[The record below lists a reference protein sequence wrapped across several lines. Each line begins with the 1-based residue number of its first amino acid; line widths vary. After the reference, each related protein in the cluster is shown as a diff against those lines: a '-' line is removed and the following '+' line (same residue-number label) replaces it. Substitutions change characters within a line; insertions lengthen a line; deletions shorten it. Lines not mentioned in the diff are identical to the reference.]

1 MLKNITRILP
11 FFIVTLLS
19 IGAVELFYGVVEHYL
34 LPTDR
39 KTAQR
44 AIEQDIAA
52 QPAEK
57 LEKHTNYDVILQ
69 RNLFQSYAPEE
80 EEPAPVT
87 ENPLEG
93 LEATS
98 LELVLMGT
106 VSGTDNSGRA
116 IILNKKNNEQDIY
129 YRGDVVEDAEI
140 KEILRGKVILSYQ
153 GKDEVLDMSEAA
165 SMRPPAAVAPTPE
178 RRRIV
183 MPQDSSSPRRRV
195 VPSDL
200 QSGDFATDQNS
211 EEEMNGGPEDFG
223 GEIPEETGIGQ
234 PDESVMETGNQ
245 QDIPEPADGAEQ
257 VYEESNPDTLVEDPV
272 N

>member
-34 LPTDR
+34 LPADR
-39 KTAQR
+39 ENVQTGT
-44 AIEQDIAA
+44 EQEIAV
-52 QPAEK
+52 QSTEK
-57 LEKHTNYDVILQ
+57 LEKHTNYEVILQ

-80 EEPAPVT
+80 EEPPAPVA

-98 LELVLMGT
+98 LDLVLMGT
-106 VSGTDNSGRA
+106 ISGSDNSGRA

-140 KEILRGKVILSYQ
+140 KEILRGKVILNYQ

-165 SMRPPAAVAPTPE
+165 SIRPPAAAAPTPE
-178 RRRIV
+178 RRRVV
-183 MPQDSSSPRRRV
+183 MPQDPSSPMQGRD
-195 VPSDL
+195 PASD
-200 QSGDFATDQNS
+200 QYS
-211 EEEMNGGPEDFG
+211 EEEMNGGSEGFA
-223 GEIPEETGIGQ
+223 GEIPEETGFGQ
-234 PDESVMETGNQ
+234 PDEGQMETGEQ
-245 QDIPEPADGAEQ
+245 QDLPEPAEGAEQ
-257 VYEESNPDTLVEDPV
+257 INQENNPDAVVEDPV